1 MIKKISDIYEILL
14 PDYYITDERK
24 EFLNSA
30 KEDNKKYIKII
41 YKKGL
46 LIAAFWNKN
55 NVSKL
60 GRRSN

>member
-41 YKKGL
+41 YKIGL
-46 LIAAFWNKN
+46 L
-55 NVSKL
+55 
-60 GRRSN
+60 